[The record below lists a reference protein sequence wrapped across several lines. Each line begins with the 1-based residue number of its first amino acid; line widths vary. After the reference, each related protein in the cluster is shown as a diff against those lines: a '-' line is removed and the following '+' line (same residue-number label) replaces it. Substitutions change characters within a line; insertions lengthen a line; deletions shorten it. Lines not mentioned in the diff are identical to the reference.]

1 MTGPGN
7 SAWQVLNKSPV
18 TFLRPSPAWRMMSPP
33 QSFTVPRRCRVSM
46 RVGLSGIMS
55 QEFVK
60 HLGNQLRR
68 KWDGGV
74 TKGQTPRK
82 PAYGHRL
89 VLGKTLEREIDPQ
102 TAPTVVR
109 IFTE

>member
-1 MTGPGN
+1 
-7 SAWQVLNKSPV
+7 
-18 TFLRPSPAWRMMSPP
+18 
-33 QSFTVPRRCRVSM
+33 M